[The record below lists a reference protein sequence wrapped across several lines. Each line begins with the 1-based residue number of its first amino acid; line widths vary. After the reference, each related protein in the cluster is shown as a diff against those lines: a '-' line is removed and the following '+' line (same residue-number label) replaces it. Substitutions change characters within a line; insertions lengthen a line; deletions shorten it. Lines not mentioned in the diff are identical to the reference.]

1 MDDMRRGLDIEK
13 AEAAFERAAHKAL
26 HGTREERS
34 GRFVPKHKPGQP
46 AAGPSSSRREKIK
59 RK

>member
-1 MDDMRRGLDIEK
+1 MRRGLDIEK

-46 AAGPSSSRREKIK
+46 AAGPSSSHREKIK